1 MLEIAK
7 SCGTQ
12 NFKLSLRLNNIVRE
26 MKQGKINKQS
36 LLKWIVCSVILVFC
50 SGQNPLFG
58 QSTSGLKKADVL
70 FGKGEF
76 ATAAKAYK
84 QLGSAS
90 NSKKELYVQALG
102 AEALSKINL
111 GQESKVF
118 ELLKNAEL
126 AAFDLGKV
134 SSETQARLNIALGKY
149 HLVYKE
155 YDLAMPLLND
165 SYKRSIK
172 LGDKLSAPM
181 QIELNK
187 SLADL
192 YYDRGNYPKALEYY
206 NQAIKIAETQSPEEK
221 NYKQLADIE
230 ILAGE
235 VYDKVLEPEE
245 AIDRYKKVLS
255 QKDTLLKDN
264 PERAGELYY
273 RLGAVYFKRKDY
285 DAAEVYLNQA
295 LKYELKEGDA
305 SDTKFMLS
313 TVYFDREKYDLALI
327 LNGSAL
333 NTWSS
338 QKAKL
343 PAENFK
349 AFLQFGKLSG
359 KQTSSVQARSSYKK
373 MTQREDDW
381 SIDAELAKIREEKIF
396 YSPEPKLSDNYNI
409 SLLSYHE
416 SSLAIPKLDPKKQ
429 TIAEIDVQMAK
440 GGLFFKTKNYSRA
453 KGHFEKALDLMKD
466 IYPEKHPMVVEASR
480 SLSEVY
486 LEEQIYGQ
494 AMSFID
500 KALAAS
506 MNEGDTYNKDDVPP
520 IDQAKFP
527 LELLYAIG
535 TKGKVLKGV
544 YKESKDPRTLVQAL
558 AMFDATINLLNKLR
572 RTYRKEG
579 SKYQLAGLAQEF
591 SQQASLVCYQL
602 YEITKKQTY
611 LNRAFDYVEIAKG
624 TLLLEAVRDLKA
636 RKVANIPDT
645 LIQKENEQKIEIAYL
660 KGEIYYEVRQGKFK
674 DIARLVMLEKEL
686 SDKTKLHEELVL
698 SLEQKYPKYFALKYD
713 YSTASLEEVQA
724 ALKENEVLLNYLML
738 DSFVLVFAVEQ
749 NNLTCELSPHKLGKT
764 NSSIVK
770 FLSAIRKSEIQ
781 DIQYTGSYLY
791 RLLMGSLKDQLGT
804 KDLIVIPD
812 GLLNNIP
819 FEVFPLTENGD
830 IAYLNERHAFCYNYS
845 ATLYVSSK
853 EAFKNTKAPRKI
865 IGFAPDFA
873 LLDSMLKQGDSVS
886 QIVANLDLQPLT
898 YASQEVLVLQELFG
912 ANSMGVVGAMAT
924 ETAFKQVASEYGVL
938 HFATHG
944 IVNHNDPMFS
954 SLAFLTDSLNDGLLH
969 THELFSLEL
978 NAELVTLSACNSG
991 VGKLYAGEGVM
1002 SIAKGFAYSGAPNM
1016 IMTLWPVSD
1025 QATEAIMR
1033 YFYQSLKEGMPKH
1046 KALQKAKLDFIEEYR
1061 IGRSH
1066 PQLWGG
1072 LIVIGNTSPVDSLVA
1087 VDNDS
1092 LWIWI
1097 LLGSL
1102 LVLLILFILIKKRTN
1117 AQTST

>member
-1 MLEIAK
+1 
-7 SCGTQ
+7 
-12 NFKLSLRLNNIVRE
+12 
-26 MKQGKINKQS
+26 MKQENFSKIS
-36 LLKWIVCSVILVFC
+36 LLKWIVCGVVLISSSDQSL
-50 SGQNPLFG
+50 LFG
-58 QSTSGLKKADVL
+58 QASSPLKQADIL

-76 ATAAKAYK
+76 VTAAKAYK
-84 QLGSAS
+84 KLS
-90 NSKKELYVQALG
+90 NSSTPKKELYVQALG

-111 GQESKVF
+111 GQQSKVF

-126 AAFDLGKV
+126 AAFDLKKV

-165 SYKRSIK
+165 SHKRSEK

-192 YYDRGNYPKALEYY
+192 YYNRSDYPKALDYY
-206 NQAIKIAETQSPEEK
+206 NQAIKVADTQPHEEK
-221 NYKQLADIE
+221 NYKQLADIK

-235 VYDKVLEPEE
+235 LYDKVLEPKE

-255 QKDTLLKDN
+255 QKDTLLEDD

-273 RLGAVYFKRKDY
+273 RLGGVYFKRKDY

-295 LKYELKEGDA
+295 LKYDLKEGDA
-305 SDTKFMLS
+305 SDSKFMLS
-313 TVYFDREKYDLALI
+313 TIYFDREKYNLALI

-338 QKAKL
+338 QKGKL
-343 PAENFK
+343 PTENFK
-349 AFLQFGKLSG
+349 AFLQFGKLST
-359 KQTSSVQARSSYKK
+359 KQTNPVQARASYKK
-373 MTQREDDW
+373 MTQKDGEW
-381 SIDAELAKIREEKIF
+381 SIDAELAKISEEKIF
-396 YSPEPKLSDNYNI
+396 YAPEPKLSDNYNI

-416 SSLAIPKLDPKKQ
+416 SGLAIPKLASNKQ
-429 TIAEIDVQMAK
+429 TIAEIDIQMAK
-440 GGLFFKTKNYSRA
+440 GGLFFETKNYSRA
-453 KGHFEKALDLMKD
+453 KGHFEEALDLMKG

-506 MNEGDTYNKDDVPP
+506 MNEGDIYDKNAVPA

-527 LELLYAIG
+527 LELLNAIG
-535 TKGKVLKGV
+535 TKGKVLKGL
-544 YKESKDPRTLVQAL
+544 YEENKDPQSLIQAL
-558 AMFDATINLLNKLR
+558 AMFDATIKLLNKLR

-602 YEITKKQTY
+602 YDITKKESY
-611 LNRAFDYVEIAKG
+611 LSRAFDYVEIAKSS
-624 TLLLEAVRDLKA
+624 LLLEAVRDLKA
-636 RKVANIPDT
+636 RKIANIPDS
-645 LIQKENEQKIEIAYL
+645 LIQKENAQKIEIAYL
-660 KGEIYYEVRQGKFK
+660 KGEIYYEVKQGKYK
-674 DIARLVMLEKEL
+674 DIERLVMLEKEL
-686 SDKTKLHEELVL
+686 SDKTKLHEQLVL

-713 YSTASLEEVQA
+713 YSTAGINTVQA
-724 ALKENEVLLNYLML
+724 ALQENEVMLDYLML
-738 DSFVLVFAVEQ
+738 DSFILVFAIEQ
-749 NNLTCELSPHKLGKT
+749 KAINCQLIPHQLGKT
-764 NSSIVK
+764 NLSIIK
-770 FLSAIRKSEIQ
+770 FLKSIRKNEIQ
-781 DIQYTGSYLY
+781 DIQYAGSYLY
-791 RLLMGSLKDQLGT
+791 GLLIEPLETLLGN

-812 GLLNNIP
+812 GFLNNIP
-819 FEVFPLTENGD
+819 FEVLPLTENGD
-830 IAYLNERHAFCYNYS
+830 IEYLNERHAFCYNYS
-845 ATLYVSSK
+845 ATLYLASK
-853 EAFKNTKAPRKI
+853 EAFKSTKAPQKI

-873 LLDSMLKQGDSVS
+873 VLDSILKQGDSLP
-886 QIVANLDLQPLT
+886 QIVADLKLEPLV
-898 YASQEVLVLQELFG
+898 YASQEVRVLQELFG
-912 ANSMGVVGAMAT
+912 SNSMGIVGAGAT
-924 ETAFKQVASEYGVL
+924 ETSFKQIAGEYGVL

-944 IVNHNDPMFS
+944 IVNHSDPMFS
-954 SLAFLTDSLNDGLLH
+954 SLAFLTDSINDGLLH

-991 VGKLYAGEGVM
+991 IGKLYAGEGVM

-1025 QATEAIMR
+1025 QATEAIMQL
-1033 YFYQSLKEGMPKH
+1033 FYQYLKQGMPKH
-1046 KALQKAKLDFIEEYR
+1046 KALQKAKLEFIKEYH

-1072 LIVIGNTSPVDSLVA
+1072 LIIIGNTNPVESLTQVG
-1087 VDNDS
+1087 NSS
-1092 LWIWI
+1092 LWMWI

-1102 LVLLILFILIKKRTN
+1102 LALLILFFVIKKRIHG
-1117 AQTST
+1117 QTTT